1 MSHSHLTISAR
12 KQGEYQSDD
21 GASAAPKQPRLKFG
35 KSAEDT
41 DKKVPHCSFNSSLC
55 LALVFFCFPPNFF
68 VVLLYIF
75 NGVLV
80 LEEN

>member
-21 GASAAPKQPRLKFG
+21 GASAPKQPRLKFG

-41 DKKVPHCSFNSSLC
+41 DKKVPHCSFNSWLC
-55 LALVFFCFPPNFF
+55 LALVFFCFPRNFF
-68 VVLLYIF
+68 FVLLYIF